1 MPQRNVDAQ
10 RVQPEAATA
19 AIACF
24 AAFVG
29 VTALGKR
36 VDVSVS
42 GSTRRENRLAIAVA
56 GMAQRI
62 GNAL

>member
-1 MPQRNVDAQ
+1 MRNLSS
-10 RVQPEAATA
+10 PEEATA

-42 GSTRRENRLAIAVA
+42 LPTRPGKN
-56 GMAQRI
+56 G
-62 GNAL
+62 

>member
-10 RVQPEAATA
+10 RVQPEEATA

-36 VDVSVS
+36 VAVRVSLPTRAGKT
-42 GSTRRENRLAIAVA
+42 GSRSR
-56 GMAQRI
+56 
-62 GNAL
+62 